1 MPPADSSLTFNTAD
15 FQLDPAAE
23 RFFSQAPADY
33 DELAQKPKRLA
44 RTQRRAMRAT
54 FAMLGVFA
62 IALTA
67 FLIYSRVIMPVP
79 AELGADRSQLE
90 MPAHAFE

>member
-1 MPPADSSLTFNTAD
+1 MPPTDSSLLFNTAD

-23 RFFSQAPADY
+23 RFFRSTPFDH
-33 DELAQKPKRLA
+33 DELGQKPKRLS
-44 RTQRRAMRAT
+44 RTQQRAMRAT

-62 IALTA
+62 VALTA

-90 MPAHAFE
+90 LPAHAFE